1 MEKKE
6 EEEQIT
12 PEEIQFFNIM
22 AMSNFGSFILIV
34 SDQCIQAL
42 MTILA
47 VFHNTTENDVIIH
60 THVHEYSHLEYLQ
73 LLRTL
78 NSNPPIDLSTHII
91 RGENV
96 LTDLQIYDNDL
107 FDVMILYNKQI
118 ISISSIIPLFWNKLK
133 YNGTLIIK
141 GIDHQDKNKLF
152 ELQVLFGNVIK
163 IPPNIKINIH
173 LIENT
178 KNVIII
184 KKPCY

>member
-60 THVHEYSHLEYLQ
+60 
-73 LLRTL
+73 
-78 NSNPPIDLSTHII
+78 I
-91 RGENV
+91 
-96 LTDLQIYDNDL
+96 
-107 FDVMILYNKQI
+107 
-118 ISISSIIPLFWNKLK
+118 
-133 YNGTLIIK
+133 
-141 GIDHQDKNKLF
+141 LF
-152 ELQVLFGNVIK
+152 EVKTFLRIFKYMTMIYLM
-163 IPPNIKINIH
+163 
-173 LIENT
+173 
-178 KNVIII
+178 
-184 KKPCY
+184 